1 MCFISA
7 NVHDFGDREGN
18 NLHPYL
24 QNETEQLGLD
34 VRYFRS
40 LNHFNAVHANH
51 LNFLD
56 EQWLSTNIDWEFLNL
71 SVLEGVRG
79 IHCGYYFE
87 TFERN
92 IVRDYNGILNYD
104 PLQAKYDQSIS
115 MFNVGCKAPD
125 EFDVWMSLGGTAIV
139 EYLLD
144 DEHYNFVAVHFHTKV
159 NVRIRDKIII
169 GYEAN
174 YYDENSGLSIEGA
187 CEILYFA

>member
-40 LNHFNAVHANH
+40 LNHFNGVHANH

-71 SVLEGVRG
+71 SVLEGICG

-92 IVRDYNGILNYD
+92 IVRDYKGILNYD

-115 MFNVGCKAPD
+115 MFNVGCKSTD

-144 DEHYNFVAVHFHTKV
+144 DEHYNFVAVHFHTEV

-169 GYEAN
+169 SYEAN
-174 YYDENSGLSIEGA
+174 YFDENSGLSIEGA